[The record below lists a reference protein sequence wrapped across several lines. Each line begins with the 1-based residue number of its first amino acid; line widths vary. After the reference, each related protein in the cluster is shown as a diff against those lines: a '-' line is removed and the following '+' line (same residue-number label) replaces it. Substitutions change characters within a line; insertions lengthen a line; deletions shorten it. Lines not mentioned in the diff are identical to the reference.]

1 MAPPA
6 PGGVTGTDGVGVHG
20 TPPAPP
26 GDRDLGWGPLS
37 APWLQQWLW
46 QGSTCRVWLWDGW
59 QRDRTRGL
67 GMLQGPPSSATRWA
81 GPGRTRAQG
90 RTGAQGG
97 AVMEPA
103 DTRGCT
109 QAGCHRSWKEPWH
122 RKRPGHCRALQPHG
136 AWECSWAPF
145 VPRQWAPGSGHTPGG
160 SPRPSPPPR
169 GQRSRADV
177 SLRAKGRDRPGGGGG
192 SGKVRRASRCPR
204 ASCPGTGP
212 LDVTLVPCVPRA
224 APPRAPGWLR
234 TRVCPRRAARLRAH
248 PHRHAGPQR
257 APSPRD
263 FPTPGWTQRPCSP
276 PAPCP
281 DLCTNPPEA
290 IKREPGAA
298 PASEPGTAMK
308 ASLLFLL
315 ACTAVLAVGARADSP
330 EEPKALVQKV
340 QELAQKATAMAKDAF
355 SRVRESE
362 AAQQARQ
369 WLSDNAELAKQRLV
383 WLKEQLAELLKKTP
397 PA

>member
-1 MAPPA
+1 
-6 PGGVTGTDGVGVHG
+6 
-20 TPPAPP
+20 
-26 GDRDLGWGPLS
+26 
-37 APWLQQWLW
+37 
-46 QGSTCRVWLWDGW
+46 
-59 QRDRTRGL
+59 
-67 GMLQGPPSSATRWA
+67 
-81 GPGRTRAQG
+81 
-90 RTGAQGG
+90 
-97 AVMEPA
+97 MEPG

-109 QAGCHRSWKEPWH
+109 QAGCHRSFPVQAPG
-122 RKRPGHCRALQPHG
+122 RSPGTGRGRNTAGHCSHTVPGNAAGPRSCPGRGHRALGTH
-136 AWECSWAPF
+136 
-145 VPRQWAPGSGHTPGG
+145 PGG

-177 SLRAKGRDRPGGGGG
+177 SLRAKGAAGRGRDRPGGGGD

-224 APPRAPGWLR
+224 APPRASGWLR

-315 ACTAVLAVGARADSP
+315 ACTAFLAVGARADSP

-369 WLSDNAELAKQRLV
+369 WLSDSAELAKQRLV
-383 WLKEQLAELLKKTP
+383 WLKQQLAELLKKTP